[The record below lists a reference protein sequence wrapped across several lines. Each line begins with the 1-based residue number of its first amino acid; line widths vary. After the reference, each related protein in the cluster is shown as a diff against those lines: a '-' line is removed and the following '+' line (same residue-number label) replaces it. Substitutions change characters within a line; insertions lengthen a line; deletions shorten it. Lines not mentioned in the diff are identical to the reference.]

1 MARHHR
7 VYDCEHFTVKRSLKL
22 MPSQAAELDAAA
34 ARAGATW
41 SDYVRELL
49 CRRLGMPA
57 TVAGAR
63 RDPET
68 VAIVRAL
75 DRAAFESSALGNNT
89 NQIARLGN
97 TNGEFGPALV
107 KQIQDLVVLQRKAA
121 ELHIAALDLVLE
133 RHALGRPAEAA

>member
-1 MARHHR
+1 MARRHR
-7 VYDCEHFTVKRSLKL
+7 VYDGELFTVKRSLKL
-22 MPSQAAELDAAA
+22 TPSQVEELDAAA

-49 CRRLGMPA
+49 CRRMGTPA

-63 RDPET
+63 RDPQT
-68 VAIVRAL
+68 IAIIRAL
-75 DRAAFESSALGNNT
+75 DRAAFETSAVGNNT
-89 NQIARLGN
+89 NQIARIGN

-107 KQIQDLVVLQRKAA
+107 RHIEDLVALQRKAV

-133 RHALGRPAEAA
+133 RHGCGRTAAAA

>member
-7 VYDCEHFTVKRSLKL
+7 VYDGELFTVKRSLKL

-41 SDYVRELL
+41 SDFVRELL

-57 TVAGAR
+57 TVAGTR

-75 DRAAFESSALGNNT
+75 DRAAFEASALGNNT
-89 NQIARLGN
+89 NQIARIGN

-107 KQIQDLVVLQRKAA
+107 KQIQDLVALQRKAA

-133 RHALGRPAEAA
+133 RHARGRTAEAA